1 MPLPRH
7 VQSLPPHPL
16 AILDHLLVEVEVF
29 EEPKSARK
37 ILINITNMEVQLL
50 PQNFY
55 FRPTEPTAGG
65 SPSRPQCFL
74 VITEVHTPGIAC
86 HRPSH
91 LSTPLGLLVR
101 LPYFEP
107 SERDNLL

>member
-65 SPSRPQCFL
+65 ESIQTAMLPCHNRSSYTRYSLSPALSL
-74 VITEVHTPGIAC
+74 VYSPWPA
-86 HRPSH
+86 RAPA
-91 LSTPLGLLVR
+91 LLR
-101 LPYFEP
+101 T
-107 SERDNLL
+107 